1 MTSKAQDLPEH
12 PSRPVGVKVLAAC
25 LAVYGL
31 QSLGGVVQ
39 LFPLWLES
47 ARNHRYGNELFVWLE
62 LVSAIA
68 AFAGAYG
75 LWRQRRW
82 ARIAVVVV
90 VVLAMT
96 VLCFIAGFGIGDV
109 GNGGAWLVVSILLLL
124 AGALSV
130 WFLRYVW
137 RHT

>member
-1 MTSKAQDLPEH
+1 MPDH
-12 PSRPVGVKVLAAC
+12 PSRPIGVMVVAAC

-31 QSLGGVVQ
+31 QSLAGGVQ

-47 ARNHRYGNELFVWLE
+47 ARHHRYGNEAFAWME
-62 LVSAIA
+62 LISGVA
-68 AFAGAYG
+68 ALAGAYG

-82 ARIAVVVV
+82 ARFAALV
-90 VVLAMT
+90 VVLLAIAS
-96 VLCFIAGFGIGDV
+96 LCLIAAFSIGEA
-109 GNGGAWLVVSILLLL
+109 GGGSAWLVAGTLFLL

-130 WFLRYVW
+130 WVLRYIW